1 MERNKQMKTLTLTAL
16 AMTLA
21 LTAPAFAADEINVS
35 KGISAAGAPLAVHGV
50 DLVALVNDG
59 NPVEGFATHTATYD
73 GASYYFTSAANL
85 EAFEANPAAYLPQH
99 GGYCSFGVSVG
110 KKFDGDP
117 DQYLVAD
124 GKLFLFLNAD
134 TRASFLKD
142 VTGTA
147 KTADDQWA
155 NIKSI
160 AVGEL

>member
-1 MERNKQMKTLTLTAL
+1 MKSLALTAL
-16 AMTLA
+16 AATLA
-21 LTAPAFAADEINVS
+21 LAAPAFAADEINVS
-35 KGISAAGAPLAVHGV
+35 KGLSAAGAPLAAHGV
-50 DLVALVNDG
+50 DLVALVNNG
-59 NPVEGFATHTATYD
+59 NPVEGFANHSATYD
-73 GASYYFTSAANL
+73 GASFYFTSAENL

-117 DQYLVAD
+117 DQYLIAD
-124 GKLFLFLNAD
+124 GKLYLFLNAD
-134 TRASFLKD
+134 TRAAFLKD
-142 VTGTA
+142 VTSTA

>member
-1 MERNKQMKTLTLTAL
+1 MKSITLTAL

-21 LTAPAFAADEINVS
+21 LAAPAFAADEINVS

-50 DLVALVNDG
+50 DLVALVNNG

-124 GKLFLFLNAD
+124 GRLFLFLNAE
-134 TRASFLKD
+134 TRAAFLKD
-142 VTGTA
+142 ASGTA

-155 NIKSI
+155 NIKSV

>member
-1 MERNKQMKTLTLTAL
+1 MKSLTLTAL
-16 AMTLA
+16 AVTMA
-21 LTAPAFAADEINVS
+21 LSVPAFAADEINVS

-50 DLVALVNDG
+50 DLVAMVTSG
-59 NPVEGFATHTATYD
+59 NPVEGFANHSATYD
-73 GASYYFTSAANL
+73 GASYYFTSAENL
-85 EAFEANPAAYLPQH
+85 EAFEANPADYLPQH

-117 DQYLVAD
+117 DQYLIAD
-124 GKLFLFLNAD
+124 GKLYLFLNAT
-134 TRASFLKD
+134 TRGEFLKD
-142 VTGTA
+142 ITGTA

>member
-1 MERNKQMKTLTLTAL
+1 MKSLVLTTLIAAL
-16 AMTLA
+16 PLVA
-21 LTAPAFAADEINVS
+21 APAFAADEINVS
-35 KGISAAGAPLAVHGV
+35 NGISAAGAPLAVHGV

-59 NPVEGFATHTATYD
+59 NPVEGFATHSATYD
-73 GASYYFTSAANL
+73 GASYYFTSAANR

-99 GGYCSFGVSVG
+99 GGFCSFGVSVG

-124 GKLFLFLNAD
+124 SKLYLFLNAE
-134 TRASFLKD
+134 TRAAFLKD
-142 VTGTA
+142 VAATA

>member
-1 MERNKQMKTLTLTAL
+1 MKSLTLIAL
-16 AMTLA
+16 AAAIA
-21 LTAPAFAADEINVS
+21 LSTPAFAADEINVS
-35 KGISAAGAPLAVHGV
+35 NGVSAAGAPLAAHGV

-59 NPVEGFATHTATYD
+59 NPVEGFATHSATYD
-73 GASYYFTSAANL
+73 GASYYFTTSANR

-99 GGYCSFGVSVG
+99 GGFCSFGVSVG

-124 GKLFLFLNAD
+124 GKLYLFLNAE
-134 TRASFLKD
+134 TRAAFLKD
-142 VTGTA
+142 VPATT

-160 AVGEL
+160 AVGAL

>member
-1 MERNKQMKTLTLTAL
+1 MERNNQMKSLALTAL

-59 NPVEGFATHTATYD
+59 NPVEGFAAHTATYD

>member
-1 MERNKQMKTLTLTAL
+1 MKTIVFTAL
-16 AMTLA
+16 AAAIVLST
-21 LTAPAFAADEINVS
+21 PAFAADEINVS
-35 KGISAAGAPLAVHGV
+35 NGISAAGAPLAAHGV

-59 NPVEGFATHTATYD
+59 NPVEGFATHSATYD
-73 GASYYFTSAANL
+73 GASYYFTTAANL

-99 GGYCSFGVSVG
+99 GGFCSFGVSVG

-124 GKLFLFLNAD
+124 GKLYLFLNTE
-134 TRASFLKD
+134 TRAAFLKD
-142 VTGTA
+142 VPATA
-147 KTADDQWA
+147 KTADEQWA

>member
-1 MERNKQMKTLTLTAL
+1 MKTIVFTAL
-16 AMTLA
+16 AAAIA
-21 LTAPAFAADEINVS
+21 LSTPAFAADEINVS
-35 KGISAAGAPLAVHGV
+35 TGISAAGAPLAAHGV

-59 NPVEGFATHTATYD
+59 NPVEGFATHSATYD
-73 GASYYFTSAANL
+73 GASYYFTTAANL

-99 GGYCSFGVSVG
+99 GGFCSFGVSVG

-124 GKLFLFLNAD
+124 GKLYLFLNAE
-134 TRASFLKD
+134 TRAAFLKD
-142 VTGTA
+142 VPATA
-147 KTADDQWA
+147 KTADEQWA

>member
-1 MERNKQMKTLTLTAL
+1 MKSLALTAL
-16 AMTLA
+16 AATLA
-21 LTAPAFAADEINVS
+21 LAAPAFAADEINVS
-35 KGISAAGAPLAVHGV
+35 EGLSAAGAPLAAHGV
-50 DLVALVNDG
+50 DLVALVNNG
-59 NPVEGFATHTATYD
+59 NPVEGFANHSATYD
-73 GASYYFTSAANL
+73 GASYYFTSAENL

-117 DQYLVAD
+117 DQYLIAD
-124 GKLFLFLNAD
+124 GKLYLFLNAD
-134 TRASFLKD
+134 TRAAFLKD
-142 VTGTA
+142 VTSTA

>member
-1 MERNKQMKTLTLTAL
+1 MERNNQMKSLALTAL

>member
-1 MERNKQMKTLTLTAL
+1 MKSQFLTAL
-16 AMTLA
+16 AVTLA
-21 LTAPAFAADEINVS
+21 LTAPVFAADEINVS
-35 KGISAAGAPLAVHGV
+35 KGISAAGAPLAAHGV
-50 DLVALVNDG
+50 DLVALVTNG
-59 NPVEGFATHTATYD
+59 NPVEGFATHSATYD
-73 GASYYFTSAANL
+73 GASYYFTSSENR

-124 GKLFLFLNAD
+124 GKLYLFLNAE
-134 TRASFLKD
+134 TRTAFLKD

>member
-1 MERNKQMKTLTLTAL
+1 MKTIVFTAL
-16 AMTLA
+16 AAAIA
-21 LTAPAFAADEINVS
+21 LSTPAFAADEINVS
-35 KGISAAGAPLAVHGV
+35 NGTSAAGAPLAAHGV

-59 NPVEGFATHTATYD
+59 NPVEGFATHSATYE
-73 GASYYFTSAANL
+73 GASYYFTTAVNL

-99 GGYCSFGVSVG
+99 GGFCSFGVSVS

-124 GKLFLFLNAD
+124 GKLYLFLNAE
-134 TRASFLKD
+134 TRAAFLKD
-142 VTGTA
+142 VPATA
-147 KTADDQWA
+147 KTADEQWA

>member
-1 MERNKQMKTLTLTAL
+1 MKSLVLTAF
-16 AMTLA
+16 AATLA

-35 KGISAAGAPLAVHGV
+35 KGLSAAGAPLAAHGV
-50 DLVALVNDG
+50 DLVALVTGG
-59 NPVEGFATHTATYD
+59 NPVEGFANHSATYD
-73 GASYYFTSAANL
+73 GASYYFTSAENR

-117 DQYLVAD
+117 DQYLIAD
-124 GKLFLFLNAD
+124 GKLYLFLNAD
-134 TRASFLKD
+134 TRAAFLKD
-142 VTGTA
+142 VAGTTQ
-147 KTADDQWA
+147 TADDQWA

>member
-1 MERNKQMKTLTLTAL
+1 MKSLIFTAM
-16 AMTLA
+16 ATAIA
-21 LTAPAFAADEINVS
+21 LSTPAFAADEINVS
-35 KGISAAGAPLAVHGV
+35 NGISAAGAPLAAHGV

-59 NPVEGFATHTATYD
+59 NPVEGFATHSSTYD
-73 GASYYFTSAANL
+73 GASYYFTSAANR

-99 GGYCSFGVSVG
+99 GGFCSFGVSVG

-124 GKLFLFLNAD
+124 GKLFLFLNAE
-134 TRASFLKD
+134 TRAAFLKD
-142 VTGTA
+142 VGATA

-155 NIKSI
+155 NIKSV